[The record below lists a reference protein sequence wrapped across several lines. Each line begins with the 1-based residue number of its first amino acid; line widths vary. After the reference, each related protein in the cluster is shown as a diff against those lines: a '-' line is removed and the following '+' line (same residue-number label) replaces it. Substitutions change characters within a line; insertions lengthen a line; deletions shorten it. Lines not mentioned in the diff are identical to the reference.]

1 MNRRPIVIESL
12 LSFVKVK
19 AISGIVGQV
28 KVVINK
34 LEKR

>member
-19 AISGIVGQV
+19 AISGIRCQG
-28 KVVINK
+28 KVVNNK
-34 LEKR
+34 LGRK